1 MGGAGSGEHLD
12 ESAMIALVHSLL
24 RELHPHARPRPIA
37 LGMALDRD
45 LGLDSLARIE
55 LAARIERAFGVNLP
69 ESVFTQAETLRDL
82 HAAVVQA
89 RGARVSSRLAPVHP
103 AAPAAGTPPADAH
116 TLTDVLHWHVAQHP
130 DELHLRLIGADDRAD
145 DTLTY
150 RELQAGA
157 LALAAGLQARG
168 VQAGER
174 VAIMLPTG
182 REYFFSFFGALYA
195 GAVPVPLYPPARLSQ
210 IEDHLRRQRGILV
223 NCEAVLLITVPEAQT
238 LARLLRAQVDSL
250 GAVVTPEELARAPGA
265 PQIPVR
271 QAEDIALLQYTS
283 GSTGNPKGVVLSHTN
298 LLANI
303 RAMGNAIDAGPGDV
317 FVSWLPLYHDMG
329 LIGAWLG
336 SLYFGLPVTLM
347 SPLTMIARPQRW
359 LWAIHQ
365 ARGTLSA
372 GPNFAYEL
380 CLRRIADE
388 DIKGLDLS
396 SWRIAFNGAEPVS
409 ADTIDR
415 FYARFAAY
423 GFRREAMMPVYGLA
437 ECSVGLTFPPLDR
450 GPRIDPIARDPLM
463 RHGQAL
469 PAVSGEPHAVRMV
482 ACGRPLPGHAIR
494 IVDANGHEL
503 PERRVGHLQFR
514 GPSATRG
521 YFHNPEE
528 TRRLFVGDW
537 LDSGDLAY
545 TAEDDVFITGR
556 SKDLIIRGGRNIS
569 PHELEAAIG
578 ELPGIRKGCVAVLG
592 SYDVRAAT
600 ERLVIIAETRER
612 DDAALASL
620 RQQVDA
626 TTTEIAG
633 EPADEVVLARPGAVL
648 KTSSGKIRR
657 GATRARYERGEL
669 EAGQRRVWRQFLR
682 LALTSVAPSL
692 RRLGRALVGWL
703 YGGYAW
709 LLVALFA
716 LPVWLGVV
724 LLPDS
729 ARRWSFMRTAARFLL
744 RAAGIA
750 LRVHDG
756 AQLPKGPCIFVANHA
771 SYIDGP
777 VLIAALPRAVSFVAK
792 GELARS
798 AFARLFLERIDAQ
811 FVERF
816 DLQRGAA
823 DARRLADAA
832 RDGHSLLFF
841 AEGTFTHIPGLLP
854 FHLGAF
860 VAAAQTRLPI
870 VPIALRGTRH
880 ILRSESWL
888 PRRGDIDV
896 IVGAPLDPAAWRA
909 EVGDEVWPLALKLR
923 DEARAHILAHVGEPD
938 LAAAFSAPADWEQ
951 V

>member
-1 MGGAGSGEHLD
+1 MGEAGGGEHLD
-12 ESAMIALVHSLL
+12 EAALIALVHGLL
-24 RELHPHARPRPIA
+24 RELHPRARTRP
-37 LGMALDRD
+37 LSLDMALDRD

-55 LAARIERAFGVNLP
+55 LVARIERAFGVELP
-69 ESVFTQAETLRDL
+69 ESVFVQAETLRDL
-82 HAAVVQA
+82 HTALARS
-89 RGARVSSRLAPVHP
+89 RGARVSARPPPGGA
-103 AAPAAGTPPADAH
+103 AAPAAGEPPADAR
-116 TLTDVLHWHVAQHP
+116 TLTDVLHWHAVQHP
-130 DELHLRLIGADDRAD
+130 DRLHLRLTGTDDRGD
-145 DTLTY
+145 ETLTY
-150 RELQAGA
+150 GELHNGA
-157 LALAAGLQARG
+157 MALAAGLQARG

-182 REYFFSFFGALYA
+182 LDYFFSFYGALIA

-210 IEDHLRRQRGILV
+210 IEDHLRRQRGILA
-223 NCEAVLLITVPEAQT
+223 NCEAVLLVAVPQAQT
-238 LARLLRAQVDSL
+238 LARLLRAQVETL
-250 GAVVTPEELARAPGA
+250 NAVVTPDELMRAPGP

-271 QAEDIALLQYTS
+271 QADDVAFLQYTS
-283 GSTGNPKGVVLSHTN
+283 GSTGNPKGVVLSHAN

-303 RAMGNAIDAGPGDV
+303 RAMGHAIGAGPDDV

-347 SPLTMIARPQRW
+347 SPLTMVAHPQRW
-359 LWAIHQ
+359 LWAIHHS
-365 ARGTLSA
+365 RGTLSA

-415 FYARFAAY
+415 FCARFAAY

-450 GPRIDPIARDPLM
+450 GPRIDRIAREPFM
-463 RHGQAL
+463 RQGEAV
-469 PAVSGEPHAVRMV
+469 PAANGDAHAVRMV

-494 IVDANGHEL
+494 IVDENGHEL
-503 PERRVGHLQFR
+503 PERRAGHLQFR
-514 GPSATRG
+514 GPSATHG
-521 YFHNPEE
+521 YFRNPEE
-528 TRRLFVGDW
+528 TRRLFVGEW

-545 TAEDDVFITGR
+545 MAEDDIFITGR
-556 SKDLIIRGGRNIS
+556 TKDLIIRGGRNIL

-592 SYDVRAAT
+592 SYDERAAT

-612 DDAALASL
+612 DDSALARL
-620 RQQVDA
+620 RRQVDA
-626 TTTEIAG
+626 TTTDIAG
-633 EPADEVVLARPGAVL
+633 EPADDVVLARPGTVL

-657 GATRARYERGEL
+657 AATRQRYERGEL
-669 EAGQRRVWRQFLR
+669 GIGRAQVWRQFLH
-682 LALTSVAPSL
+682 LALASVAPTL
-692 RRLGRALVGWL
+692 RRLGRSARTWL
-703 YGGYAW
+703 YGAYAW
-709 LLVALFA
+709 LIVALAA
-716 LPVWLGVV
+716 LPVWLGGV
-724 LLPDS
+724 LLPNR
-729 ARRWSFMRTAARFLL
+729 ARRWSFLRAAARLLL
-744 RAAGIA
+744 RAAGIEV
-750 LRVHDG
+750 RVEGG
-756 AQLPKGPCIFVANHA
+756 ANLPPGPCIFVANHA
-771 SYIDGP
+771 SYLDGY
-777 VLIAALPRAVSFVAK
+777 VLVAALPRAVSFVAK

-798 AFARLFLERIDAQ
+798 SFARIFLERIDVQ

-832 RDGHSLLFF
+832 RAGRSLLFF
-841 AEGTFTHIPGLLP
+841 AEGTFTHVPGLLP

-860 VAAAQTRLPI
+860 IAAAQTGLPI
-870 VPIALRGTRH
+870 VPIAMRGTRH

-888 PRRGDIDV
+888 PRRGDID
-896 IVGAPLDPAAWRA
+896 ISIGAPLDPASWRTEA
-909 EVGDEVWPLALKLR
+909 GDEVWPLALKLR

-938 LAAAFSAPADWEQ
+938 LATMPPVSSA
-951 V
+951 